1 MSLWADETAGA
12 RAESS
17 ARSSTISAETSTG
30 SGAEVRAAIV
40 LAGGRGT
47 RMGSEKPKQFL
58 PLLGRPLLSWT
69 LEAFEKSSADLVIL
83 VAGEGMEELCRKE
96 VVEPFGFRKVRQIV
110 TGGAERYSSVY
121 AGLKALERLSAGP
134 EPAGFGPEFS
144 ASGRESAGSGSEPS
158 SCGLVAIHDGA
169 RLLVTPEMIDAS
181 FEAAEQ
187 YGAAAA
193 AVPAKD
199 TSRFVSG
206 DGFFGET
213 VPRERLYWM
222 QTPQTFRFSLCLG
235 AFETLMRDA
244 SLQAGVTDDVMVV
257 EHIAGVRSKL
267 IPGSYRNLKVTT
279 PEDLVT
285 AEAFLRARS

>member
-1 MSLWADETAGA
+1 MDLK
-12 RAESS
+12 
-17 ARSSTISAETSTG
+17 
-30 SGAEVRAAIV
+30 AAIV

-58 PLLGRPLLSWT
+58 PLLGRPLLAWT

-96 VVEPFGFRKVRQIV
+96 VVEPFGFRKVKQIV

-121 AGLKALERLSAGP
+121 AGLKALEACSPR
-134 EPAGFGPEFS
+134 
-144 ASGRESAGSGSEPS
+144 
-158 SCGLVAIHDGA
+158 LVAIHDGA

-206 DGFFGET
+206 DGFFGDT

-235 AFETLMRDA
+235 AFETLMRDT
-244 SLQAGVTDDVMVV
+244 SLQTGVTDDVMVV